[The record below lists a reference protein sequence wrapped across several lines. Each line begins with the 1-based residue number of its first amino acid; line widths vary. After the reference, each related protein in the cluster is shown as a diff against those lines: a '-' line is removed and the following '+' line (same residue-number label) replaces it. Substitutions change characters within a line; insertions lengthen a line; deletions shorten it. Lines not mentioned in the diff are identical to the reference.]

1 MDPWATEYG
10 AALQTGEDFE
20 QSDAEV
26 DPFAETTQWEPTSPP
41 PMAPPD
47 SIVFVDGVQRVE
59 ARVLADVDDELA
71 YGAFTSMAVGAV
83 RAADQVTAVAEVH
96 VERVLALATRG
107 AAEPV
112 AVPSGSAELTF
123 LPYWSPKPGYLGV
136 ADAIDLRRRDL
147 ERQLGYAMDEA
158 GESLVVVDGRLQLFP
173 TPHTAVVGY
182 AKTIHRQ
189 YLPPAQAAV
198 LPELQAGQRSPVFT
212 IEQQEPLYSW
222 YVRLAPG
229 RPIDHPLAGLVR
241 LETLAAIGLDRAI
254 HLAEQTASCLPGFA
268 STPERDPRAPQN
280 LLPIGGLELQ
290 LRHFMGDHTWVR
302 RAIESYLYQ
311 TAA

>member
-10 AALQTGEDFE
+10 AALQTGEEPE
-20 QSDAEV
+20 QSAVEV
-26 DPFAETTQWEPTSPP
+26 DPFVETTRWEPITPP
-41 PMAPPD
+41 QVSLPD

-59 ARVLADVDDELA
+59 ARVLADVEDELA
-71 YGAFTSMAVGAV
+71 YGAFTSVAVGAV
-83 RAADQVTAVAEVH
+83 RATDQSTAVAEVQ
-96 VERVLALATRG
+96 VERVLALATRA

-112 AVPSGSAELTF
+112 TVPSGSAELRF
-123 LPYWSPKPGYLGV
+123 YPYWSPKPGYLGV
-136 ADAIDLRRRDL
+136 AEAIDQRRREL
-147 ERQLGYAMDEA
+147 ERQLGQTMVEV
-158 GESLVVVDGRLQLFP
+158 GGSLVVLDGRLQLFP

-198 LPELQAGQRSPVFT
+198 LPELAAGQRCPLFT

-241 LETLAAIGLDRAI
+241 LETLAAIGLDKAVQ
-254 HLAEQTASCLPGFA
+254 LAEQTTSCLPAFA

-302 RAIESYLYQ
+302 RAIESHLYR
-311 TAA
+311 TAT